1 MTSYTEMLTEFALIK
16 DFSNFQKEN
25 WSIFSDYDDD
35 TLERLTRDRHCIQIE
50 WETTTKF
57 SFHMLKV
64 SFRYENHPDY
74 GIIEASSS
82 YPIEGNSILLTTEIQ
97 IPECLIDRNFFNNN
111 VQLSISESEYE
122 LITLYQRIFR
132 NHKEGYHQNR
142 THYQHN
148 IVKYDFIEIDD
159 NNKIDYI
166 MRYSYYDTTGL
177 NTGMG
182 LKGYYHTISSTG
194 DDDFE
199 EKLTKMIEDKYTKP
213 LLNKTLIELTDDD
226 ILVLEMNN
234 T

>member
-132 NHKEGYHQNR
+132 NHKEGSHQNR
-142 THYQHN
+142 KHYQHN
-148 IVKYDFIEIDD
+148 IVKYDFIEIDN

-182 LKGYYHTISSTG
+182 LKGYYHTIASTG

-199 EKLTKMIEDKYTKP
+199 EKFKKMIEDKYTKP

>member
-25 WSIFSDYDDD
+25 WLIFSDYDDE
-35 TLERLTRDRHCIQIE
+35 TLELLTRDRHCIQIE
-50 WETTTKF
+50 WETITKF
-57 SFHMLKV
+57 SSHMLKV
-64 SFRYENHPDY
+64 SFHYENHPY
-74 GIIEASSS
+74 CGIMEASSS
-82 YPIEGNSILLTTEIQ
+82 YPIEGNRILLTTEIQ
-97 IPECLIDRNFFNNN
+97 IPECLIDRSFFNNN
-111 VQLSISESEYE
+111 VQLSISEDEYK

-132 NHKEGYHQNR
+132 DHKEGYHQNR

-148 IVKYDFIEIDD
+148 IVKYDFIEIDN

-166 MRYSYYDTTGL
+166 MRYSYYDTSGL
-177 NTGMG
+177 NTAMG
-182 LKGYYHTISSTG
+182 IKGYYHTVASTS

-199 EKLTKMIEDKYTKP
+199 EKLTKMIEDRYTLP
-213 LLNKTLIELTDDD
+213 LLNKKLNELTDDD